1 MFKRICSL
9 TLALAVMVPF
19 GNVFAE
25 TSGTKV
31 GNNVNR
37 YYVRGQLEASE
48 LSFGDR
54 LTVLMKD
61 NQNDI
66 KYINETEVNADGS
79 YSLAFECENADGNNN
94 ILVKAGSTDVSDSK
108 CYAGTFE
115 DMIDAS
121 IVKTA
126 DGKNIKIFA
135 EVINPYLMDR
145 GYTMLAAEYDTS
157 GKLKSVKTMNESLDG
172 KKSDNRYLF
181 TFETENTSR
190 VALMVFESL
199 SNIVP
204 LCKSF
209 SADNLNKVPLET
221 DVFYNRYEVEDSKHN
236 DGFVE
241 NNDMNAGR
249 YLTKTDK
256 SGYFALENV
265 DMTGIRTGIINAGST
280 LGNRKL
286 EVRLDS
292 ENGKKIGEVTLNP
305 TETQFTFKTIEFKI
319 NAADVTTKKTHDIYF
334 VDNSKD
340 VDYTVDFV
348 ILTNEKT
355 SEESGAGAPTYVNNT
370 NTNIVYTGE
379 WENNTDKGSFYQN
392 GDAAVLKGEGSIK
405 YDFYGTGID
414 LICDVTASDCNI
426 DIYIDG
432 IKEKTQNL
440 KNLLNSGKSAPARTV
455 FTKTGLKRWKHT
467 IEIKSQSG
475 GVTFDAFKV
484 YTRPI
489 RVVCV
494 GDSITDGKRK
504 RVDING
510 PKDRELSWPHRMNEM
525 LGGGYMIFNCGKGG
539 ICANN
544 YDNADVYVFK
554 TAKSED
560 ADVVI
565 NVLGYND
572 YWTEDFT
579 VESFK
584 KNFVDKMDRIGETC
598 TTPPR
603 FYIGLTPFGRQ
614 ETAEQKNQ
622 KDGVA
627 TLKALSSEKNWP
639 IVDFLDYMAPYR
651 DKGKYF
657 PDGTHPY
664 TYEANNMMAAI
675 AVGQLPCAE
684 LCNAEELKNLVKYYS
699 ETAEEQTK

>member
-1 MFKRICSL
+1 MFKRTCLVI
-9 TLALAVMVPF
+9 LALAVILPL

-25 TSGTKV
+25 KSETKI
-31 GNNVNR
+31 GKYNDM

-61 NQNDI
+61 NQNNI

-94 ILVKAGSTDVSDSK
+94 ILVKAGSTDVSDST

-115 DMIDAS
+115 DIIDAS

-126 DGKNIKIFA
+126 DKKNIKIFA
-135 EVINPYLMDR
+135 EVINPYLMEQN
-145 GYTMLAAEYDTS
+145 YTMLAAEYDSS
-157 GKLKSVKTMNESLDG
+157 GKLKSVKTKNESLIG
-172 KKSDNRYLF
+172 KSADNKYLF
-181 TFETENTSR
+181 TFESENTSR

-209 SADNLNKVPLET
+209 PADDFEALLTET

-236 DGFVE
+236 TGFRE
-241 NNDMNAGR
+241 ELMNGGR
-249 YLTKTDK
+249 ALTKTNK
-256 SGYFALENV
+256 SGYFVLENV
-265 DMTGIRTGIINAGST
+265 DMTDVKSGIINAGST
-280 LGNRKL
+280 IENRKL
-286 EVRLDS
+286 EVRLDR
-292 ENGKKIGEVTLNP
+292 ENGKKIGEVTLNT
-305 TETQFTFKTIEFKI
+305 TETQFTLKTTEFKI
-319 NAADVTTKKTHDIYF
+319 NAADVATEKNHNIYF
-334 VDNSKD
+334 VDNSKNT
-340 VDYTVDFV
+340 DYTVDFV

-370 NTNIVYTGE
+370 DQNIVHTGE
-379 WENNTDKGSFYQN
+379 WKNKTGDFYQG
-392 GDAAVLKGEGSIK
+392 GDAAVLTGEGSIK
-405 YDFYGTGID
+405 YEFYGTGVD
-414 LICDVTASDCNI
+414 LICDVTQSDCNI

-494 GDSITDGKRK
+494 GDSITDGGHKGEKFRNQILDK
-504 RVDING
+504 
-510 PKDRELSWPHRMNEM
+510 EFSWPHEMNKI

-565 NVLGYND
+565 NTLGYND
-572 YWTEDFT
+572 YGLKDFKA
-579 VESFK
+579 ESFK
-584 KNFVDKMDRIGETC
+584 ERFVYIMNEIKKTC
-598 TTPPR
+598 TTTPR
-603 FYIGLTPFGRQ
+603 LYIGLTPFGT
-614 ETAEQKNQ
+614 ENTA
-622 KDGVA
+622 KDSKRIAGVNA
-627 TLKALSSEKNWP
+627 LKELSSEKNWP

-651 DKGKYF
+651 DNGKYF
-657 PDGTHPY
+657 PDATHPY

-675 AVGQLPCAE
+675 AAGQLPCAE
-684 LCNAEELKNLVKYYS
+684 LCNPDDLKKVVENCSKKAE
-699 ETAEEQTK
+699 

>member
-9 TLALAVMVPF
+9 TLALAVMLPF
-19 GNVFAE
+19 GNVFAGTSE
-25 TSGTKV
+25 TQI
-31 GNNVNR
+31 GNQDNM
-37 YYVRGQLEASE
+37 YYVRGQLEADE

-54 LTVLMKD
+54 LTVLMK
-61 NQNDI
+61 NGEDI
-66 KYINETEVNADGS
+66 KYINETEVNPDGS
-79 YSLAFECENADGNNN
+79 YSIAFECE
-94 ILVKAGSTDVSDSK
+94 KSDSDQVSVRAGDK
-108 CYAGTFE
+108 LADNSVCYAGTFE
-115 DMIDAS
+115 DMVDAS
-121 IVKTA
+121 IVRTA
-126 DGKNIKIFA
+126 DDKNIKIFA
-135 EVINPYLMDR
+135 EVINPYLMNQ
-145 GYTMLAAEYDTS
+145 GYSILAAEYDTS
-157 GKLKSVKTMNESLDG
+157 GKLRSVKTVNERLEG
-172 KKSDNRYLF
+172 KNSDNRYLF
-181 TFETENTSR
+181 TFEKENTSR

-209 SADNLNKVPLET
+209 SSDDLNKLPVET

-236 DGFVE
+236 DGFIE
-241 NNDMNAGR
+241 NNNMNAGR

-292 ENGKKIGEVTLNP
+292 PDGKKIGEVTIST
-305 TETQFTFKTIEFKI
+305 TEAQFAFKTTEFKI
-319 NAADVTTKKTHDIYF
+319 NAAEGIHDIYF
-334 VDNSKD
+334 ADNSKD
-340 VDYTVDFV
+340 MDYTVDFV

-370 NTNIVYTGE
+370 DTDIVYTGN
-379 WENNTDKGSFYQN
+379 WENETGKGDFYQ
-392 GDAAVLKGEGSIK
+392 GSDAAVLTGEGSIK

-440 KNLLNSGKSAPARTV
+440 KNLLNKEQTAPARTV

-467 IEIKSQSG
+467 IEIKSQNG

-489 RVVCV
+489 RVACV
-494 GDSITDGKRK
+494 GDSITDGNRK
-504 RVDING
+504 QG
-510 PKDRELSWPHRMNEM
+510 PTDKELSWPHRMNEM

-539 ICANN
+539 ICASN

-560 ADVVI
+560 VDVVI

-572 YWTEDFT
+572 YWTTDFT
-579 VESFK
+579 TESFK
-584 KNFVDKMDRIGETC
+584 KNFVDKMDRIGATC
-598 TTPPR
+598 TTTPR
-603 FYIGLTPFGRQ
+603 FYIGLTPFGKQ
-614 ETAEQKNQ
+614 DTADNQNQ
-622 KDGVA
+622 KDGVEM
-627 TLKALSSEKNWP
+627 LKALSAEKNWP
-639 IVDFLDYMAPYR
+639 IVDFLDYMATYR
-651 DKGKYF
+651 DNERYF

-675 AVGQLPCAE
+675 AAGQLPCAE
-684 LCNAEELKNLVKYYS
+684 LCDPDDLADVVKDYS
-699 ETAEEQTK
+699 ETAAE